1 MTDPRQ
7 MLLSRE
13 EIVAGLPA
21 ERAEFVQLLS
31 SLWEDDGGLPTRC
44 EGWSVRAV
52 ASHVAGELTD
62 IVAGNVGGQGTPE
75 MTSRHVAE
83 RDAKLL
89 TELADELE
97 EAGEAADVLLDA
109 FDDEAWAT
117 PAPAGLP
124 GTLGAAVE
132 ALWYDTYM
140 HHEDIL
146 AALHHRPKRGPGL
159 LVALDQIALR
169 LEVRDWGPAT
179 LALDGFDDIPVNGGE
194 GRRVTGDALAFVL
207 AATGR
212 ADPVPLGLDSSV
224 NVYG

>member
-1 MTDPRQ
+1 VTEPRQ

-13 EIVAGLPA
+13 EVVAGLPA
-21 ERAEFVQLLS
+21 ERAEFVLMLRG
-31 SLWEDDGGLPTRC
+31 LWEEDGGRPTRC
-44 EGWSVRAV
+44 EGWSIRAV
-52 ASHVAGELTD
+52 ASHVLGELVA
-62 IVAGNVGGQGTPE
+62 IVAGNLVGQGTPE
-75 MTSRHVAE
+75 MTRRHVTE

-109 FDDEAWAT
+109 FDDAAWAT
-117 PAPAGLP
+117 PAPAGVP

-146 AALHHRPKRGPGL
+146 AALHQRLKRGPGL
-159 LVALDQIALR
+159 HAALDQVALR

-179 LALDGFDDIPVNGGE
+179 LVLDGFEDIPINGGG
-194 GRRVTGDALAFVL
+194 GRRVIGEALEFVL
-207 AATGR
+207 VATGR
-212 ADPVPLGLDSSV
+212 ADPAPLGLDSSV
-224 NVYG
+224 NVYS

>member
-1 MTDPRQ
+1 

-13 EIVAGLPA
+13 EVVTGLPA
-21 ERAEFVQLLS
+21 ERAEFVQLLRG
-31 SLWEDDGGLPTRC
+31 LWEEDGGRPTRC
-44 EGWSVRAV
+44 EGWSIRAV
-52 ASHVAGELTD
+52 AAHVSGELAD
-62 IVAGNVGGQGTPE
+62 IVAGNLQGQGTPE

-97 EAGEAADVLLDA
+97 QAGVAADVLLTA
-109 FDDEAWAT
+109 FDDEAWDT

-146 AALHHRPKRGPGL
+146 AALRQRPKRGPGL
-159 LVALDQIALR
+159 RAALDQVVLR
-169 LEVRDWGPAT
+169 LELRDWGPAT
-179 LALDGFDDIPVNGGE
+179 LALDGFGDIPVNRGG
-194 GRRVTGDALAFVL
+194 GRRVTGDPLEFVL